1 MKKPLEDLKMKIVF
15 LSAFVLGISLISF
28 DIFSEGGKAIFDSK
42 CLTCHTLGKGK
53 LIGPDLKG
61 VTQRRKIDWI
71 KKIIKDP
78 DAMLKNDETAK
89 KLLQEYNQ
97 VPMINMGL
105 KDAEVNAVV
114 EYLKSEDKKK

>member
-1 MKKPLEDLKMKIVF
+1 MKHIVLSFFILGVSLFSLEC
-15 LSAFVLGISLISF
+15 
-28 DIFSEGGKAIFDSK
+28 FSDAGKALFDSK
-42 CLTCHTLGKGK
+42 CVACHTIGKGK

-61 VTQRRKIDWI
+61 ITQRRKADWI
-71 KKIIKDP
+71 KKMIKDP
-78 DAMLKNDETAK
+78 ENMLKTDDTAK

-105 KDAEVNAVV
+105 KDDEVKAVM